1 MAEHVTKSSVSRVS
15 IDVVGIRM
23 CDLNLLTNSSISKSQ
38 LFDQTFAQTATM
50 VGLETDVSS
59 NGQELQIMRLLPT
72 VMEISSYVSMAL
84 QKKAKALASMA
95 AGAKEI

>member
-1 MAEHVTKSSVSRVS
+1 
-15 IDVVGIRM
+15 
-23 CDLNLLTNSSISKSQ
+23 
-38 LFDQTFAQTATM
+38 M

-59 NGQELQIMRLLPT
+59 NGQELQIMRLLP
-72 VMEISSYVSMAL
+72 MAREISSYVSMAL